1 MIGSAPV
8 PPPNRFS
15 KTQAPTNHNVSRTDC
30 NRGKSPTLEIKIW
43 RLRRECGEKW
53 ENICNQIRYAEGYD
67 SAHKEM
73 GWKLNGPTTR
83 MTRRTMRISY
93 TWQQDVKEI
102 NFLSGRMIAGSLPT
116 EALCGTHPGN
126 PAISSSRVGANAYK
140 IAQGQSVARQNK
152 SSGPVQPLDAA
163 RASRP
168 LDRDVRSTRE
178 LKIGVLKYLQ
188 SQSNS
193 GLVRLK
199 DVSSALDDLLKD
211 K

>member
-1 MIGSAPV
+1 MIGSAPCT
-8 PPPNRFS
+8 PRNRFS
-15 KTQAPTNHNVSRTDC
+15 KTRLSPNHNVSRTDC
-30 NRGKSPTLEIKIW
+30 NHRKSPTLEIEIW

-53 ENICNQIRYAEGYD
+53 ENICNQIRYAKGYD

-73 GWKLNGPTTR
+73 GWKLNGPALR

-102 NFLSGRMIAGSLPT
+102 DFLSGRMIAGSLPT
-116 EALCGTHPGN
+116 EALCDTHPGN

-140 IAQGQSVARQNK
+140 IAQGQSVARAK
-152 SSGPVQPLDAA
+152 KPSGLVESLDAA
-163 RASRP
+163 RANRP

-199 DVSSALDDLLKD
+199 DVSSALDDLLRD